1 MACLK
6 RLALIIEYDGSCYR
20 GFQYQKKFPSIQE
33 EIETA
38 IHKLTNQK
46 IKVRGAGRTDAGVH
60 ALGQVVALDL
70 KSGLP
75 SNQILTGLNHYLPR
89 DIVVK
94 AAYEVQTDFD
104 PRRMAVSRT
113 YKYSIINRKVR
124 APLQLQYAALV
135 RENLNIDNMRAVAK
149 VMTGIHDFWAFSG
162 ALPRIT
168 DSTVRS
174 VSKIDI
180 LIIGDKIEIEVEGN
194 AFLPHQVRRMVG
206 SIVEVGLG
214 KVSLDY
220 IKMVLSTDKNKIKVK
235 TKSMPPQGLCL
246 VKVSY
251 EEFPPQIKL
260 K

>member
-1 MACLK
+1 MAFLM

-20 GFQYQKKFPSIQE
+20 GFQYQKKLPSIQE

-46 IKVRGAGRTDAGVH
+46 IKIKGAGRTDAGVH
-60 ALGQVVALDL
+60 ALGQVVAFDL

-124 APLQLQYAALV
+124 APLQLQHATLV
-135 RENLNIDNMRAVAK
+135 RAHPGLRMYPAATRPITLWRSALN
-149 VMTGIHDFWAFSG
+149 G
-162 ALPRIT
+162 
-168 DSTVRS
+168 
-174 VSKIDI
+174 VSCRPI
-180 LIIGDKIEIEVEGN
+180 
-194 AFLPHQVRRMVG
+194 
-206 SIVEVGLG
+206 
-214 KVSLDY
+214 
-220 IKMVLSTDKNKIKVK
+220 
-235 TKSMPPQGLCL
+235 
-246 VKVSY
+246 
-251 EEFPPQIKL
+251 
-260 K
+260 